1 MRSTAQAILLWY
13 ARNVPYRRGKQRL
26 SERMRRIFEFSY
38 LFCEQ
43 QKIDRLDLIKL
54 DIEGAELKEP
64 SFAR

>member
-1 MRSTAQAILLWY
+1 
-13 ARNVPYRRGKQRL
+13 
-26 SERMRRIFEFSY
+26 MRRIFEFSY